1 MYVISINESIFIF
14 VHAVRSFSVS
24 TVVYTFFSVFT
35 SIRLFIVRL
44 VFCLFVRSC
53 FHSVVDLTAVP
64 FIMKMIM
71 RWCHRWFTF
80 EHWWLFYVSSPISLP
95 VFHTDNL
102 WVSFFVVVLCR
113 RSSVCCCCCLFVL
126 CFTAN
131 QFVRLNLIFSFV
143 LSLCDVE
150 SSLDRNWAYFFF
162 NGRIKCV
169 YLLPYK
175 ISVTAVASFIG
186 RNQSARKKSETKTE
200 KKSKLTK

>member
-1 MYVISINESIFIF
+1 MYVISINESIFAF

-24 TVVYTFFSVFT
+24 TVVYTFF
-35 SIRLFIVRL
+35 LFSLRFDYLLSAWFFV
-44 VFCLFVRSC
+44 CLFV
-53 FHSVVDLTAVP
+53 HSVVDLTAVP